1 MEEKCRRVNLVRDSD
16 YSVNKFAICLN
27 CSALRMRPPSA
38 WPCCLHPKKKN
49 TNNNK
54 NKRANVTY
62 TQNFINIIVELTN
75 FFSSYLTSLLILFFY
90 LLLTIC
96 QINKYEFF
104 FFIFLL
110 LLKCKL
116 RHLTLTKIYISFLT
130 LLLLN

>member
-75 FFSSYLTSLLILFFY
+75 FFSSAYLTSLLILFFY

-104 FFIFLL
+104 F
-110 LLKCKL
+110 
-116 RHLTLTKIYISFLT
+116 SFFFVAKMQFT
-130 LLLLN
+130 SSNFD